1 MSAHPKDRAAEPA
14 DPFQMMAGG
23 VEGDPLLMLDCI
35 VEEYSRMG
43 AGEEEILRLFDDP
56 EFLATHGLRGLFGA
70 EATRDRVRDVLSRC
84 GILRVNVMALPPE
97 SACGPFNGP
106 IGNRS

>member
-1 MSAHPKDRAAEPA
+1 MGEHPKERPAEPA

-43 AGEEEILRLFDDP
+43 LEEEDVVRLFDDP
-56 EFLATHGLRGLFGA
+56 VFLATHGLRGLFGV
-70 EATRDRVRDVLSRC
+70 EATRRRVREVLSRC
-84 GILRVNVMALPPE
+84 GILRVSTVALPPE
-97 SACGPFNGP
+97 SPCE
-106 IGNRS
+106 RS